1 MAWLT
6 DGPKGVN
13 YDLDDW
19 DSSTARASMRV
30 IARSVGASVFA
41 AFISATASAQTV
53 RGVVVDQSATPVPGV
68 VVQLL
73 DSASRVAGRALSNER
88 GEFRV
93 AATRAGT
100 YRLGTLRIG
109 YRPTVS
115 EPISL
120 VSGGEIEHRV
130 TLSGVRVALDTMRV
144 VSNNICRA
152 FTDSGA
158 ATYRVWEQVRTAL
171 TATQLTAAARAV
183 SATTVAYERT
193 LDASGRRVQKQS
205 WNIRSDYVKQPWL
218 SMSPDSL
225 HRLGYVVT
233 TRDNSIVYYAPGLD
247 MLLSNV
253 FVEDHCFRLRTDK
266 NRLGIAFEPA
276 PDRKDIGE
284 IRGTLWV
291 DRTSSQLERIEFRYV
306 NLTPEQEDQAGGDMD
321 FAHMKNG
328 TWAVSRWNIRMPV
341 IEQRIRSQA
350 MGGNAL
356 HVTEVRVA
364 GGELALA
371 RRGNDTL
378 WSRPPLVLAATI
390 LDSTSGSSIA
400 KARVVLAG
408 TQLEGTADARG
419 RVSIANVLPG
429 QYTLEIHTPSLD
441 SVSAVHQA
449 AISFTDSASAI
460 QIKVPTAQQIG
471 ALLCGNRQLDNPGM
485 VLGTLVTKG
494 DTTPP
499 RNVRVF
505 AEWDE
510 LSLRNAAGNA
520 VTEKQHRA
528 IEARTDA
535 KGGFRFCGVPVNTAM
550 RLRPE
555 EAAGDAAPIDV
566 KIPVNGRFARAELTV
581 ERSSGAAFVGF
592 VVADSTQQPLI
603 GAEVSLPKLGKTVLS
618 NERGAFRISDIPT
631 GTHQVTVRRVGYG
644 ALDTQVAFV
653 SGNTLDRRIVLSRAV
668 TLDSVVV
675 RAEAIAS
682 FEEHRKLGLGHFL
695 TRTDL
700 AKVEGRRLSDVLNTM
715 PGLKIM
721 PGKGSHAWV
730 RSSHALG
737 GVGASMKTNPGANV
751 MPDAADSAAGAHAVP
766 CYSQVYL
773 DNHLMFSGRKTL
785 DPVNPTAPNATRQF
799 RFDPL
804 FDINSIAPEQ
814 IEAIEYYSGAAE
826 VPLKYS
832 NTNSDCG
839 VIVIHTRR
847 SR

>member
-1 MAWLT
+1 
-6 DGPKGVN
+6 
-13 YDLDDW
+13 
-19 DSSTARASMRV
+19 MRV
-30 IARSVGASVFA
+30 IGRSIGASLCA
-41 AFISATASAQTV
+41 AIFSTAAGAQVV
-53 RGVVVDQSATPVPGV
+53 RGVVVDQAATPVPGV

-93 AATRAGT
+93 AGGRAGT

-115 EPISL
+115 DPISL
-120 VSGGEIEHRV
+120 LAGGEVEHRV

-144 VSNNICRA
+144 VSNNVCRA

-171 TATQLTAAARAV
+171 TATQLTAATRAV

-193 LDASGRRVQKQS
+193 LDAGGRRVLKQS
-205 WNIRSDYVKQPWL
+205 WNVRSDYVTQPWL
-218 SMSPDSL
+218 TISPDSL

-233 TRDNSIVYYAPGLD
+233 ARDNSIVYYAPGLD

-253 FVEDHCFRLRTDK
+253 FVEDHCFRLTTDR

-276 PDRKDIGE
+276 PDRKDVGE

-291 DRTSSQLERIEFRYV
+291 DRTSSQLERMEFRYV

-321 FAHMKNG
+321 FAQMKNG
-328 TWAVSRWNIRMPV
+328 TWAVSRWSIRMPV
-341 IEQRIRSQA
+341 VEQRIRSQA

-378 WSRPPLVLAATI
+378 WSRPPLVLTATI
-390 LDSTSGSSIA
+390 IDSTSGSTIA
-400 KARVVLAG
+400 NARVAVAG
-408 TQLEGTADARG
+408 TQLDGTSDARG
-419 RVSIANVLPG
+419 RLSIANVLPG
-429 QYTLEIHTPSLD
+429 QYTLEVRTPSLD
-441 SVSAVHQA
+441 SVNAVHQ
-449 AISFTDSASAI
+449 SPLTFTDGADAPR
-460 QIKVPTAQQIG
+460 IKVPTAQQIG
-471 ALLCGNRQLDNPGM
+471 GLLCGNRQLDNPGI
-485 VLGTLVTKG
+485 VLGSLVAKG

-499 RNVRVF
+499 RNIKVF

-510 LSLRNAAGNA
+510 LSLRNAAGSA
-520 VTEKQHRA
+520 VTETQHRSM
-528 IEARTDA
+528 EARTDA
-535 KGGFRFCGVPVNTAM
+535 RGSFRFCGAPVNTAM
-550 RLRPE
+550 RLRPD
-555 EAAGDAAPIDV
+555 EAAGDALPVDV
-566 KIPVNGRFARAELTV
+566 KIPANGRFARAELTL
-581 ERSSGAAFVGF
+581 ERSAGAAFVGF
-592 VVADSTQQPLI
+592 VVADSTQQPLLGVEI
-603 GAEVSLPKLGKTVLS
+603 SLPKIGKSVLT
-618 NERGAFRISDIPT
+618 NERGAFRISNIPT
-631 GTHQVTVRRVGYG
+631 GTHQVTARRVGFG
-644 ALDTQVAFV
+644 ALDTEVSFVA
-653 SGNTLDRRIVLSRAV
+653 GQTLDRRIVLSRAV

-675 RAEAIAS
+675 RATERIAS
-682 FEEHRKLGLGHFL
+682 FEEHRKIGLGHFL
-695 TRTDL
+695 TREDL
-700 AKVEGRRLSDVLNTM
+700 AKVEGRRLADVLNTV

-730 RSSHALG
+730 RSSRRTGTVGLG
-737 GVGASMKTNPGANV
+737 VKVDPGNNV
-751 MPDAADSAAGAHAVP
+751 AVDPLDAAMGAHAAT
-766 CYSQVYL
+766 CYAQVYL

-785 DPVNPTAPNATRQF
+785 DPPDLNAPNARRQF

-814 IEAIEYYSGAAE
+814 IEAIEYYAGPAE
-826 VPLKYS
+826 VPLRYS
-832 NTNSDCG
+832 TGNSDCG